1 MFYFFVI
8 CGRKIWEN
16 FLILGK
22 KNKTSVAVFLDNI
35 RFLLDILKI
44 GSERKVFGE
53 DITVPKV
60 LILLEIFRFW
70 A

>member
-1 MFYFFVI
+1 M
-8 CGRKIWEN
+8 GK
-16 FLILGK
+16 FLDFGQ

-53 DITVPKV
+53 DIKVPKV